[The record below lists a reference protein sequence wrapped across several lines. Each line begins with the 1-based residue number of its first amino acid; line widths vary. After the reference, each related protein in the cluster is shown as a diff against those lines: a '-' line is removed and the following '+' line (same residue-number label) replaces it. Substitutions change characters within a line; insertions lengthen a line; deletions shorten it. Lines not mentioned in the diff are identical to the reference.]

1 MRVARQARFHSFL
14 SSFNLTRANSLMLD
28 YSMLSA
34 PFMSERGIELVTSG
48 EITAP
53 GQRTPFGPAKLELP
67 TAVSSSLLQLAVSD
81 YVPNTLMY
89 HGHKTGM
96 FNTRIDH
103 LTPQLGPVMHTT
115 CDMSSGSLF
124 CVGDLFPTLRD
135 MFPNR
140 AVVFMFSTYKAPA
153 VVVRPPEQGGI
164 RFQLLGLIDVAIVG
178 ATSET
183 PIGSMEI
190 HIDASMTM
198 RMSSKA
204 VRGK

>member
-1 MRVARQARFHSFL
+1 M
-14 SSFNLTRANSLMLD
+14 MLD

-53 GQRTPFGPAKLELP
+53 GQRTPFGPA
-67 TAVSSSLLQLAVSD
+67 
-81 YVPNTLMY
+81 
-89 HGHKTGM
+89 KTGM

-178 ATSET
+178 AT
-183 PIGSMEI
+183 
-190 HIDASMTM
+190 
-198 RMSSKA
+198 
-204 VRGK
+204 